1 MNTNTNH
8 TMTPNTPTKKEI
20 KAARR
25 KLKQVHKLLGEI
37 CELTGRNRIAVSHE
51 ITRAEHRPP
60 APPSSDTSMTPA
72 EFRELGLGLF
82 DRLLIASC
90 FPLDW
95 WIGHGEDLTYATIG
109 SGDNEVFISPPRLLS
124 TMLKPEIQKS

>member
-1 MNTNTNH
+1 
-8 TMTPNTPTKKEI
+8 
-20 KAARR
+20 
-25 KLKQVHKLLGEI
+25 
-37 CELTGRNRIAVSHE
+37 
-51 ITRAEHRPP
+51 
-60 APPSSDTSMTPA
+60 MTPA